1 MANSVDT
8 DQAAFSEAG
17 RSGSI
22 LFAKLTKVAFGV
34 ERVKPILP
42 CVDVIFFLVRTD
54 EPVYAV

>member
-1 MANSVDT
+1 MDSVDPGQT
-8 DQAAFSEAG
+8 ASSEAG

-42 CVDVIFFLVRTD
+42 CVDVFFFLVRTD